1 MALTKEIKSQLIKEY
16 QINDKDCGSAQV
28 QIAILTYRINE
39 LTDHLKEHI
48 HDFHTKRGLQKMVGQ
63 RRRLLDYL
71 KENDVVAYRELI
83 EKLGIRK

>member
-1 MALTKEIKSQLIKEY
+1 MALSKDKKTALIKEF

-28 QIAILTYRINE
+28 QIAILTDKINY

-48 HDFHTKRGLQKMVGQ
+48 HDYHTKLGLQKMVGK

-71 KENDVVAYRELI
+71 KKNDVVAYRDLI
-83 EKLGIRK
+83 QKLGIRK